1 MKGKFEMKG
10 GGKIGKG
17 CEREEDILE
26 VRNLQRKN
34 KEKKM
39 GWQGLGDE
47 ERLMK
52 SKEEDEIGMIR
63 RGERGIR
70 RIGQREDG

>member
-26 VRNLQRKN
+26 VRNL
-34 KEKKM
+34 
-39 GWQGLGDE
+39 
-47 ERLMK
+47 
-52 SKEEDEIGMIR
+52 
-63 RGERGIR
+63 
-70 RIGQREDG
+70 